1 LNKILLDLDVLTVA
15 FWKGDK
21 KEIALKFLNRIKNQE
36 LILITPYSLI
46 ELVNLWNDKILSNKI
61 NDFYVLYS
69 SKIISK
75 IEVAELLSKNRI
87 DEKKIIYNLE
97 SLGIKDEDSVL
108 VLICSIFNM
117 EYLVTFN
124 RKHLKNNKDK
134 INGVLN
140 KYGLKT
146 IKIVEP
152 NEV

>member
-1 LNKILLDLDVLTVA
+1 MNKILLDLDVLTVA